1 MEQKKTLAADL
12 EHRRPAMWLLGAV
25 VSLAILLAA
34 LEYNSYEGADD
45 IDSDLL
51 DEIAEEMEFMPPFE
65 DNDPLPMPEEK
76 ITLSD
81 QVVVEEEQ
89 SASAEDKKADE
100 VPAPPPLLVTE
111 TEVSPE
117 SLDQLVEEEQKKEDE
132 LKDDNTLRVAEQ
144 APVFPGGMMQLMK
157 WLTKNLKYP
166 EVARKAK
173 ISGKV
178 VVAFMVN
185 TDGSVSDVKL
195 IKSVDANLDREALR
209 VVRMM
214 PRWEP
219 GLSDGKPCRTLVHL
233 PIVFKF

>member
-12 EHRRPAMWLLGAV
+12 EHRRPAMLILGAIVAFALV
-25 VSLAILLAA
+25 VAV
-34 LEYNSYEGADD
+34 LEYNAGGSAGDY
-45 IDSDLL
+45 DSDLL

-65 DNDPLPMPEEK
+65 DNDPLPLQEEK

-81 QVVVEEEQ
+81 QVVVEDEQ
-89 SASAEDKKADE
+89 TSQK
-100 VPAPPPLLVTE
+100 
-111 TEVSPE
+111 
-117 SLDQLVEEEQKKEDE
+117 EEEK
-132 LKDDNTLRVAEQ
+132 AEQ

-157 WLTKNLKYP
+157 WLTKNLRYP
-166 EVARKAK
+166 EVARRAK
-173 ISGKV
+173 VSGKV

-195 IKSVDANLDREALR
+195 IKNVEPSLDREALR

-214 PRWEP
+214 PNWEP
-219 GLSDGKPCRTLVHL
+219 GISGGKVCRTLVHL

>member
-12 EHRRPAMWLLGAV
+12 EHRRPAMLILGAIVAFALV
-25 VSLAILLAA
+25 VAV
-34 LEYNSYEGADD
+34 LEYNTGGSADY
-45 IDSDLL
+45 DSDLL

-65 DNDPLPMPEEK
+65 DNDPLPLQEEK

-81 QVVVEEEQ
+81 QVVVEDEQTSQKEE
-89 SASAEDKKADE
+89 EKADE
-100 VPAPPPLLVTE
+100 VAPPPLLVTE
-111 TEVSPE
+111 TEVTPE
-117 SLDQLVEEEQKKEDE
+117 MLDQLVEEEEKKKEEEEKAEDAV
-132 LKDDNTLRVAEQ
+132 RVAEQ

-157 WLTKNLKYP
+157 WLTKNLRYP
-166 EVARKAK
+166 EVARRAK
-173 ISGKV
+173 VSGKV

-195 IKSVDANLDREALR
+195 IKNVEPSLDREALR

-214 PRWEP
+214 PNWEP
-219 GLSDGKPCRTLVHL
+219 GISGGQVCRTLVHL

>member
-12 EHRRPAMWLLGAV
+12 ERRRTAW
-25 VSLAILLAA
+25 LAIGALVALALVVAA
-34 LEYNSYEGADD
+34 LEYNAYGGADD
-45 IDSDLL
+45 YDSDLL

-65 DNDPLPMPEEK
+65 ENDPLPMPEEK
-76 ITLSD
+76 ISLSD
-81 QVVVEEEQ
+81 QVVVQEENTALKEEE
-89 SASAEDKKADE
+89 KADE
-100 VPAPPPLLVTE
+100 ATPPPPPLLVTE
-111 TEVSPE
+111 TEVTPE
-117 SLDQLVEEEQKKEDE
+117 SLDQLVEEEREKEE
-132 LKDDNTLRVAEQ
+132 QKDDNAPKVAEQ

-195 IKSVDANLDREALR
+195 IKPVNPHLDQEALR

-214 PRWEP
+214 PKWEP
-219 GLSDGKPCRTLVHL
+219 GLSGGRPCRTLVHL